1 MKFIKRTIALL
12 LTLVLVSGSF
22 MCFALDSEKQ
32 YFDYGT
38 YVLLG
43 DSVSSGYRDFD
54 YRDTEF
60 KFAPDSYSD
69 FVSRDLGV
77 ELIPMACPGFRTVE
91 MRHVFED
98 DYVVEDDYLYYG
110 PAMSGD
116 EIEAKIPE
124 IRKAVAEA
132 GLITL
137 GIGGND
143 WGKYLVWVVTETLE
157 KYELADECVAELREF
172 LKNARLEDNII
183 DKMVEIADI
192 TNALPELVKVV
203 PEAVEYS
210 FSTYLK
216 NWDYMIQDIYDLN
229 PDVTLLVIGMY
240 DTSARLEEDLAESK
254 TAYIKHGISK
264 LIITTANKPMI
275 AGAEKFGY
283 IYVDTAGTLFETN
296 HPTVEGH
303 RHIANRILEELPD
316 ARFQY
321 SADVSIRNA
330 DYKAI
335 EYMTLG
341 GYMSG
346 TSETAFSPDAP
357 LTKDVLSIALN
368 KITGDYKITD
378 STDEVSRFNM
388 ATALFKTV
396 EKEDFMSFVDA
407 LKLALSIAFSADKD
421 ISRADGAG
429 ILYSF
434 VKDFA

>member
-1 MKFIKRTIALL
+1 MKIIRKSIAVILALMLL
-12 LTLVLVSGSF
+12 SGTF
-22 MCFALDSEKQ
+22 MCFAAEGAKE
-32 YFDYGT
+32 YYDYET

-43 DSVSSGYRDFD
+43 DSVASGYRDFN

-69 FVSRDLGV
+69 FLSRDLGA

-110 PAMSGD
+110 PSMSGD
-116 EIEAKIPE
+116 EIEAKIPA
-124 IRKAVAEA
+124 IRKAVSEA
-132 GLITL
+132 DLITL

-157 KYELADECVAELREF
+157 KHELADECVAELRAF
-172 LKNARLEDNII
+172 LKNAKLEDDAI

-210 FSTYLK
+210 FTTYLK
-216 NWDYMIQDIYDLN
+216 NWDYMIQDIYDYN

-240 DTSARLEEDLAESK
+240 DTSARFEEDLAESK

-264 LIITTANKPMI
+264 LIIDTANRPMI
-275 AGAEKFGY
+275 EGAEKFGY
-283 IYVDTAGTLFETN
+283 IYVDTTGTLFETN

-316 ARFQY
+316 ARFAY
-321 SADVSIRNA
+321 SADVSIRNPQ
-330 DYKAI
+330 YKAI
-335 EYMTLG
+335 EYLTLA

-346 TSETAFSPDAP
+346 TSETAFSPDEA
-357 LTKDVLSIALN
+357 LTEDILASALG
-368 KITGDYKITD
+368 KITGSGETSDSTAKVTKFSLASAVFKSAEKKSITDFFAALKFALGILTTGDSKIT
-378 STDEVSRFNM
+378 
-388 ATALFKTV
+388 
-396 EKEDFMSFVDA
+396 
-407 LKLALSIAFSADKD
+407 
-421 ISRADGAG
+421 RAEGAE

-434 VKDFA
+434 INL

>member
-1 MKFIKRTIALL
+1 MKKIVKKALAVL
-12 LTLVLVSGSF
+12 FALTLLSGVF
-22 MCFALDSEKQ
+22 TAFALDSEKE
-32 YFDYGT
+32 YYDYGT

-43 DSVSSGYRDFD
+43 DSVASGYRDFN

-69 FVSRDLGV
+69 FVSKDLGV

-98 DYVVEDDYLYYG
+98 DYVVEDDYLYAG
-110 PAMSGD
+110 PATPGD

-143 WGKYLVWVVTETLE
+143 WGKYLVWVVTDILE
-157 KYELADECVAELREF
+157 KNELADECVAELREF
-172 LKNARLEDNII
+172 LKKATLEDDVI

-192 TNALPELVKVV
+192 TNALPELLEVV

-210 FSTYLK
+210 FTTYLK

-229 PDVTLLVIGMY
+229 PDATLLVIGMY

-254 TAYIKHGISK
+254 TAYIKHGIAK
-264 LIITTANKPMI
+264 LIISTANKPMI
-275 AGAEKFGY
+275 ESAEKFGY
-283 IYVDTAGTLFETN
+283 IYVDTTGTLFETN

-316 ARFQY
+316 ARFPY
-321 SADVSIRNA
+321 TDVGIRNPH
-330 DYKAI
+330 YKAI
-335 EYMTLG
+335 EYMYLNG
-341 GYMSG
+341 IMSG
-346 TSETAFSPDAP
+346 TGLKSFSPDDS
-357 LTKDVLSIALN
+357 LTKAALSEAMN
-368 KITGDYKITD
+368 KINGTGEITD
-378 STDEVSRFNM
+378 STDEVSKFDF
-388 ATALFKTV
+388 AVELFRNA
-396 EKEDFMSFVDA
+396 EKKDVMSF
-407 LKLALSIAFSADKD
+407 LKLLKLTIETVFSGSGK
-421 ISRADGAG
+421 ISRGEAAAKLLQY
-429 ILYSF
+429 INI
-434 VKDFA
+434 